1 MSYIEQKYYKSIIE
15 IFEELA
21 SFEKNV
27 VKRLELKSLKEA
39 DDLAKLCADL
49 NKKINLILKKY
60 YPEIV
65 DMEKKLK
72 IKSTLKFYYDFINKI
87 VNFVRA
93 VENFEKI
100 DARFYD
106 QIIEFIE
113 DKDDLIQGK
122 YREICT
128 QELTAFYDPK
138 SRNNLEKIIEQK
150 FSERSRQFFTMG
162 PLEEEIKKIG
172 KIAGADLTRIY
183 TADSIRMQDF
193 KIIDNPRSV
202 INYSIFSE
210 DEDKLKSIGK
220 ELRDYLISKGYE
232 AVVLLVELTDLTTNS
247 ESLMAN
253 IITDAKLLPD

>member
-1 MSYIEQKYYKSIIE
+1 M
-15 IFEELA
+15 
-21 SFEKNV
+21 
-27 VKRLELKSLKEA
+27 
-39 DDLAKLCADL
+39 
-49 NKKINLILKKY
+49 
-60 YPEIV
+60 
-65 DMEKKLK
+65 
-72 IKSTLKFYYDFINKI
+72 
-87 VNFVRA
+87 
-93 VENFEKI
+93 
-100 DARFYD
+100 
-106 QIIEFIE
+106 
-113 DKDDLIQGK
+113 
-122 YREICT
+122 
-128 QELTAFYDPK
+128 
-138 SRNNLEKIIEQK
+138 
-150 FSERSRQFFTMG
+150 
-162 PLEEEIKKIG
+162 EEEIKKIG